1 MRKPNQQLEQAMT
14 DTFSLRHRNVS
25 GGTPNLVDWGVDSET
40 GVLRDVLVGPID
52 NFKAILPT
60 NSMNRAKVRDGITLD
75 VEGARSQ
82 YDEVLSI
89 FRDTGATVHITP
101 PDPDLKLQIWGRDG
115 SFMTPWG
122 MIIGQMAQWWRRG
135 EYGPV
140 LDFCFENDL
149 PIYDKVTAGCLE
161 GGDFMIIKPGAALI
175 GYSGERSNEAGALQ
189 AKRWLE
195 QEGWDVCAFEFDAFF
210 VHADVLIAM
219 ITDSLAGVCTDA
231 CPAAVVDWL
240 KSRGVEVMDVP
251 FKHADG
257 LGLNVVAL
265 GNDRALMPKKSVYLA
280 EQCRA
285 RGIEVFD
292 PDVSCITVAG
302 GGIHCMC
309 QPLRRDSIR

>member
-1 MRKPNQQLEQAMT
+1 MNDE
-14 DTFSLRHRNVS
+14 FSLRHRNPN
-25 GGTPNLVDWGVDSET
+25 GGTAQLTRWGVDSET

-60 NSMNRAKVRDGITLD
+60 NAINRARIRDGITLD
-75 VEGARSQ
+75 VGGAHKQ
-82 YDEVLSI
+82 YQEVLSI
-89 FRDTGATVHITP
+89 LRDAGAKVHITP
-101 PDPDLKLQIWGRDG
+101 ADPDLPLQIWGRDG

-122 MIIGQMAQWWRRG
+122 MIIGQMTQWWRRG

-140 LDFCFENDL
+140 LDFCYATDL
-149 PIYDKVTAGCLE
+149 PIYDKITAGCLE
-161 GGDFMIIKPGAALI
+161 GGDFMLIKPGAALI
-175 GYSGERSNEAGALQ
+175 GYSGERSNEAGARQ

-195 QEGWDVCAFEFDAFF
+195 QEGWDVCVFEFDPFF
-210 VHADVLIAM
+210 VHADVMIAM

-231 CPAAVVDWL
+231 CPAFVVDWL
-240 KSRGVEVMDVP
+240 KAQGVEIMDVP
-251 FKHADG
+251 YKHADG

-265 GNDRALMPKKSVYLA
+265 GKERALMPKAATYLA

-292 PDVSCITVAG
+292 PDVSKITVAG

-309 QPLRRDSIR
+309 QPLRRDSVR